1 MINHKIKD
9 IEENFMVECLVV
21 GAGGFI
27 GAMLRYLMGLIT
39 FEKSSFPIMTLI
51 INMIG
56 AFMIGIV
63 VALASKY
70 HLDSRLVLFLKAGV
84 CGGFTTFSTFSLE
97 SMTLLSDGRYLMAT
111 GYILLSV
118 SLCLLFVYLGTVLVE
133 LM

>member
-1 MINHKIKD
+1 
-9 IEENFMVECLVV
+9 MVECLAV

-118 SLCLLFVYLGTVLVE
+118 SLCLLFVYLGTVVVE
-133 LM
+133 LMW

>member
-1 MINHKIKD
+1 
-9 IEENFMVECLVV
+9 MVECLAV

-51 INMIG
+51 INIIG

>member
-1 MINHKIKD
+1 
-9 IEENFMVECLVV
+9 MVECLVV

-133 LM
+133 LMW